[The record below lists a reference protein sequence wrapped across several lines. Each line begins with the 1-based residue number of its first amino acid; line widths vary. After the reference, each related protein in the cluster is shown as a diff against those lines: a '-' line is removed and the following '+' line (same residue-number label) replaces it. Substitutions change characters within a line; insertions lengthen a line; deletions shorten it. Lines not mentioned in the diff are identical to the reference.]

1 MNMSESKGERI
12 AQLALLAQRYHW
24 PAPRFLRAAG
34 RFLLSRLRA
43 EQPRIED
50 WSSPLIIRGETMEGA
65 LPAFAYTLSP
75 SQPVRGSACA
85 MSASNASLNCLIVTA
100 VLDAGGIDEF
110 AAFLAR
116 RLPGQGVRT
125 SVMVTDH
132 GGGGR
137 LMKILRREGIQVIEQ
152 SSVGRQWLVD
162 HRPDVISA
170 HAPPDWLVEAA
181 HDLCIPVVETL
192 HAVPTPIG
200 TDWRAEAPRSRR
212 IRYFVAVS
220 ELVRR
225 QYLRGNP
232 GFEQDAIVTIPNGF
246 NDTHRPMVDRAAA
259 RGWLG
264 LDDEFMFLC
273 LGRHVMQKNAYGLI
287 SAFSDVAK
295 FFPQAHLLVAGRM
308 DDPSYMEQLLY
319 LRKISGAAERIH
331 LRDNMSNPSILLAAA
346 DCFVMNSFFEGW
358 SLASMEALCA
368 GLPIIISDVGGAR
381 EQVGSDG
388 RFGYI
393 VSNPAGDPELV
404 TWESAA
410 RERFRL
416 QRNKADLI
424 AAMKDAITKREH
436 WTARRPE
443 IVREAKCRFDVETCV
458 AEHASVLK
466 KAAFG

>member
-1 MNMSESKGERI
+1 M
-12 AQLALLAQRYHW
+12 QLALLAQRCRW
-24 PAPRFLRAAG
+24 PVPRFLRAAG

-43 EQPRIED
+43 EQPRIKD
-50 WSSPLIIRGETMEGA
+50 WSSPLVIRGEAMAGA
-65 LPAFAYTLSP
+65 LPVSAYTPSLS
-75 SQPVRGSACA
+75 QTFQDRACA
-85 MSASNASLNCLIVTA
+85 ISAPNASLNCLVVTA
-100 VLDAGGIDEF
+100 VLDAGGMDEF

-116 RLPGQGVRT
+116 RLPGQGMRAF
-125 SVMVTDH
+125 VMVTDQ

-137 LMKILRREGIQVIEQ
+137 LMKTLRREGIPVIEQ
-152 SSVGRQWLVD
+152 SGDGRQWLAD

-200 TDWRAEAPRSRR
+200 TDWRAEASRSRH

-232 GFEQDAIVTIPNGF
+232 GFERDAIVTIPNGF
-246 NDTHRPMVDRAAA
+246 NDTHRPIVDRAAA

-273 LGRHVMQKNAYGLI
+273 LARHVMQKNAYGLI

-295 FFPQAHLLVAGRM
+295 VFPQAHLLVAGRM
-308 DDPSYMEQLLY
+308 DDPSYMEQLLC
-319 LRKISGAAERIH
+319 LRKTSGAAERIH
-331 LRDNMSNPSILLAAA
+331 LRDNMSDPSILLAAA

-358 SLASMEALCA
+358 PLASMEALCA
-368 GLPIIISDVGGAR
+368 GLPIIMSDVGGAR
-381 EQVGSDG
+381 EQVGSDR
-388 RFGYI
+388 RFGYV
-393 VSNPAGDPELV
+393 VSNPAGDPEVV

-416 QRNKADLI
+416 QRNRADLI
-424 AAMKDAITKREH
+424 FAMNDVIANREH
-436 WTARRPE
+436 WAARRPE
-443 IVREAKCRFDVETCV
+443 IVKEARGRFDVEACV
-458 AEHASVLK
+458 AEHASVLR
-466 KAAFG
+466 KAAAG